1 MPDSSI
7 RTQAST
13 PRATPICTRLRCQL
27 RVRARLPC
35 VIRMCIA
42 LNSSVMSSHPPR
54 SSVPLAQPIGRALE
68 SSPAL
73 ARLGERLRE
82 SNARFAAVRDALPE
96 GLRAHV
102 RPGPVD
108 EAGWS
113 LLAANAAVAAKL

>member
-1 MPDSSI
+1 
-7 RTQAST
+7 
-13 PRATPICTRLRCQL
+13 
-27 RVRARLPC
+27 
-35 VIRMCIA
+35 
-42 LNSSVMSSHPPR
+42 MSSHPPR

-113 LLAANAAVAAKL
+113 LLAANASVAAKLRQLVPVVDAALREKGFQAIATRIRVQSG